1 MVGIPGGPELLII
14 LLVAVLL
21 FGSSKIPKMARSVG
35 QAKGELQKGM
45 EESRK
50 ELEQE
55 IDETKTAE
63 GETE

>member
-35 QAKGELQKGM
+35 QAKGELQKGL
-45 EESRK
+45 EESKNELRK
-50 ELEQE
+50 E

-63 GETE
+63 GDAE